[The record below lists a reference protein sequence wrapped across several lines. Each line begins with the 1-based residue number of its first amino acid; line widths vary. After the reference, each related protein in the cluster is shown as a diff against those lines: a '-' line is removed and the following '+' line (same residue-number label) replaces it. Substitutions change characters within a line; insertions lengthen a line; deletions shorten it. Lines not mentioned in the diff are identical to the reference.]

1 MPFGGAPGGDT
12 HHAASPLR
20 STRPDHDD
28 TRMPPSVRVANLTR
42 RFGEITAVGDV
53 SFEVGE
59 AEIFGFLGPN
69 GAGKT
74 TTISMLCTLLT
85 PTAGQAY
92 VGGHEI
98 REDPG
103 AVRREIGIVFQDST
117 VDERLTAREN
127 LVFHGELFGMPRTEI
142 RPRAE
147 QLLERVGLADRAD
160 DAVLTFS
167 GGMRRRLE
175 VARGLM
181 HWPSVLFL
189 DEPTVG
195 LDPQTRRSLWAYARS
210 LRETEGVT
218 IFLTTHYMDEAEACD
233 RVAIMDY
240 GKNHRPGHPGAPQG
254 DAGRRRRVR
263 IRRGQRSARTR
274 GARIVRGRATHRE
287 RSRGVQRS
295 NVAVTSSPVLLA
307 RLTNPVQSVGIRAPT
322 LEDVFV
328 SLTGHQIR
336 DSSFSEQDKF
346 RSVQKRGFR
355 RMR

>member
-20 STRPDHDD
+20 SIRPDHDD

-42 RFGEITAVGDV
+42 RFGEITAVDDV

-240 GKNHRPGHPGAPQG
+240 GKIIALDTPEHLKATLGGDVVSVSGADNEALAREVRESFEVEPHIENEAVEFNVERGG
-254 DAGRRRRVR
+254 DFV
-263 IRRGQRSARTR
+263 
-274 GARIVRGRATHRE
+274 
-287 RSRGVQRS
+287 
-295 NVAVTSSPVLLA
+295 PVLLA

-346 RSVQKRGFR
+346 RSMQKRGFR